1 MDTNRP
7 RSREK
12 NVTGESGKVYKRG
25 NGIGGGP
32 LGGGRPSGG
41 QSSNRNSGNR
51 MGGGILSILIV
62 IAMLIFGGGNIG
74 SLFSSDGADLSQ
86 MTDILG
92 YGNGISSTGSS
103 YGTWIDGNNTGI
115 LNTEVASAA
124 PEKRTILTG
133 HDTMTL
139 MVYMCGADLESRS
152 GMATMDLQEMLAA
165 NTGDD
170 VNIIVYTGG
179 AANWKNSVISNRY
192 NQIYQIKNGKLYS
205 LVENAGSG
213 SLTSPDTLSSFIR
226 YADENFPANRRSLI
240 LWDHGGG
247 SLSGYGYDEKKPGS
261 GSMNLSNMN
270 KALKKAGVTF
280 DFIGF
285 DACLMATVEKAL
297 TLDEYADY
305 LIASEETEPGV
316 GWYYTDWLKKLSDNP
331 SMDTLHIGK
340 NIIDDFVKT
349 CDQKTPGQ
357 KTTLSLIDLAEASA
371 TIPKPLNAFSKT
383 TMQKIKNDQYAQ
395 VSNARYQ
402 TREFA
407 QSTKIDQVDLYHLA
421 KNMHT
426 SEGDALAKVVR
437 DAVKYNRTSSNMTNA
452 YGMSVYF
459 PGRKIS
465 KVDEA
470 VDTYQEIGM
479 DEEYTRC
486 IQAFASMEVAG
497 QASSGAQ
504 NNPLSSLFSTPQQ
517 QPTNNVDAINQLLDA
532 LLSGNVEIS
541 GIDTT
546 SLNFLNNRVLD
557 TNQMSEYI
565 TDHQLDTTK
574 LQWTDS
580 STPLL
585 RLTKEQWELIQA
597 IALNVY
603 YDDGDGYINLGLD
616 NVFQFDDEGNLIG
629 TYDNTWLAVNNQPV
643 AYYYESTIDDGENY
657 TIRGYI
663 PALLNGQKVKLIVVF
678 DNEHPYGTIV
688 GANTEYDTD
697 TTETIAKN
705 IVALQDG
712 DTLDFLCDYYD
723 YDGNYLDSYMLGEQ
737 MTVQGTL
744 QLSNV
749 NIGNHVSA
757 MYRLTD
763 IYNQNYWTDILPQ

>member
-285 DACLMATVEKAL
+285 DACLMATVETAL